1 MVLLFRETGGYMGIV
16 DTARTLAQV
25 PTLLALKKG
34 MQPRPLDAKDCIG
47 TLVER
52 TAALHPERTAI
63 IFEGQQVTWQ
73 AFNALANRYA
83 HAFKRQGL
91 TRGDTAS
98 VFMEN
103 RVEFLATAVGLN
115 KLGVVASLINTNL
128 RDTPL
133 AHCVRITGSS
143 KCIFGAE
150 LSQALAE
157 VKDQLDL
164 DEGSDFLCVPDRTGG
179 ATDAPGNWAVD
190 LQALADQAPVDNLAE
205 TAEITLGDNAF
216 YIFTS
221 GTTGLPKAA
230 VLSNRR
236 YLASAALAHKAGLK
250 CTAKDRLYICL
261 PLYHGTGLM
270 IGVGAGLS
278 SGAGMFIR
286 RKFSASNFLS
296 EVREHQTN
304 CFIYIGELCRYLMN
318 TPRSPDDHRN
328 PLTRMMGNGLRPDVW
343 LDFKKR
349 FGIKR
354 ITEFYGA
361 SEGNVAF
368 ANLLN
373 KDCTVGMTSIRH
385 ALVRYDVARD
395 EIIRDADGRCI
406 EVQPGEPGLLL
417 GHISEEAVFEGYT
430 DKQATEKKVVRD
442 AFEEGD
448 AWFNSG
454 DLMKQVDA
462 GFTLGYPHYQFVD
475 RVGDTFRWKG
485 ENVSTNE
492 VGEIINGFHQVRIS
506 NVYGVTVP
514 GTDGRAGM
522 AALALEGGVDEL
534 DLPALSEYVA
544 ARLPSYA
551 RPVFL
556 RIEPEIDVTGTFKMV
571 KGDLREQGYD
581 PDKVSDPLYVMKPG
595 SSTYEPLDRDY
606 AAAIA
611 RGEAGF

>member
-1 MVLLFRETGGYMGIV
+1 MGLV
-16 DTARTLAQV
+16 DVARTLAQV
-25 PTLLALKKG
+25 PSLLTLKKG
-34 MQPRPLDAKDCIG
+34 MRPRPLDTRDCIG
-47 TLVER
+47 ALVER
-52 TAALHPERTAI
+52 TAAANGDRTAMV
-63 IFEGQQVTWQ
+63 FEGEQLTWGQ
-73 AFNALANRYA
+73 FNALANQYA
-83 HAFKRQGL
+83 HALKNQGL
-91 TRGDTAS
+91 KRGDTAS

-103 RVEFLATAVGLN
+103 RIEFLATVVGLN
-115 KLGVVASLINTNL
+115 KLGVTASLINTNL

-133 AHCVRITGSS
+133 THCVRTTGSS
-143 KCIFGAE
+143 KCIVGAE
-150 LSQALAE
+150 LAPTLAE
-157 VKDQLDL
+157 VKDQLEL
-164 DEGSDFLCVPDRTGG
+164 DEGGDYLWVPDRTGG
-179 ATDAPGNWAVD
+179 TVDLPGNWAVD
-190 LQALADQAPVDNLAE
+190 LQALVHQAPQHNLDE
-205 TAEITLGDNAF
+205 TGDITLGDNAF

-236 YLASAALAHKAGLK
+236 YLMSAALAAKAGLR
-250 CTAKDRLYICL
+250 CTPKDRLYVCL

-270 IGVGAGLS
+270 IGVGASLS
-278 SGAGMFIR
+278 SGASMFIR
-286 RKFSASNFLS
+286 RKFSASSFLR
-296 EVREHQTN
+296 EVREQEAN

-328 PLTRMMGNGLRPDVW
+328 PLERMMGNGLRPDVW
-343 LDFKKR
+343 MDFKRR
-349 FGIKR
+349 FGVKR

-373 KDCTVGMTSIRH
+373 KDCTVGMTSVRH

-395 EIIRDADGRCI
+395 EIIRDANGRCI

-417 GHISEEAVFEGYT
+417 GHINEEAVFEGYT
-430 DKQATEKKVVRD
+430 DKEATEKKVVRN

-492 VGEIINGFHQVRIS
+492 VGEIINGFHQVRFS
-506 NVYGVTVP
+506 NVYGVKVP

-522 AALALEGGVDEL
+522 AALSLEPDVTEL
-534 DLPALSEYVA
+534 DLPTFSEYVS

-556 RIEPEIDVTGTFKMV
+556 RIEAEIDVTGTFKMV

-581 PDKVSDPLYVMKPG
+581 PEKVSDPLYVMKPG
-595 SSTYEPLDRDY
+595 SDTYEPLDRAY

-611 RGEAGF
+611 RGDAGF